1 MLAIISPAK
10 TLDFDSKLT
19 TRKGTIP
26 EFVSES
32 AELINS
38 LRKYEPGQLS
48 RLMKIS
54 DNLAELNHR
63 RYHEW
68 TPAFEAQSAR
78 PALLAF
84 KGDVYLGLQA
94 QELSARDLTWAQKH
108 LRILSG
114 LHGVLR
120 PLDRIHPYRLEMGT
134 PLCTGKGGN
143 LYEFWGNKVTQAVNQ
158 ALAEQARPVLVN
170 LASQEYFNVIDPNA
184 INADIINIHFKEEKD
199 GKLKFLS
206 FYAKKARGLMAR
218 YMIDKRVKTL
228 QGLRAFDYENYA
240 YNETLSSRHDWVF
253 TRPQP
258 APVSAGKRV
267 NQQG

>member
-10 TLDFDSKLT
+10 TLDFESKLT
-19 TRKGTIP
+19 TRKGTTP
-26 EFVSES
+26 DFVEES
-32 AELINS
+32 DQLIGR
-38 LRKYEPGQLS
+38 LRQYEPAALTK
-48 RLMKIS
+48 LMKIS

-68 TPAFEAQSAR
+68 TPDFSPTTAR
-78 PALLAF
+78 PAALAF

-94 QELSARDLTWAQKH
+94 QALSERDLTWAQKH

-114 LHGVLR
+114 LHGVLK

-134 PLCTGKGGN
+134 PLCTEKGKN
-143 LYEFWGNKVTQAVNQ
+143 LYDFWGDKVTQALNKD
-158 ALAEQARPVLVN
+158 LAEQSNPLLVN
-170 LASQEYFNVIDPNA
+170 LASQEYFNVIDPDA
-184 INADIINIHFKEEKD
+184 INTEVINIHFKEEKD

-218 YMIDKRVKTL
+218 YMIDKRVKTRKAL
-228 QGLRAFDYENYA
+228 KAFDYEGYA
-240 YNETLSSRHDWVF
+240 YNEALSSSHDWLF

-258 APVSAGKRV
+258 APVNNRK
-267 NQQG
+267 

>member
-10 TLDFDSKLT
+10 TLDFESKLT
-19 TRKGTIP
+19 TRKGTTP
-26 EFVSES
+26 EFVAES
-32 AELINS
+32 DQLIGR
-38 LRKYEPGQLS
+38 LRQYEPAALTK
-48 RLMKIS
+48 LMKIS

-68 TPAFEAQSAR
+68 TPEFSPGTAR
-78 PALLAF
+78 PAALAF

-94 QELSARDLTWAQKH
+94 QELSERDLTWAQKH

-114 LHGVLR
+114 LHGVLK

-134 PLCTGKGGN
+134 PLCTEKGKN
-143 LYEFWGNKVTQAVNQ
+143 LYDFWGDKVTQALNED
-158 ALAEQARPVLVN
+158 LAELSNPLLVN

-184 INADIINIHFKEEKD
+184 INAEVINIHFKEEKD

-218 YMIDKRVKTL
+218 YMIDKRVKTQKAL
-228 QGLRAFDYENYA
+228 KAFDYEGYA
-240 YNETLSSRHDWVF
+240 YNETLSSSHDWVF

-258 APVSAGKRV
+258 APVNSRK
-267 NQQG
+267 

>member
-10 TLDFDSKLT
+10 TLDFESKLT
-19 TRKGTIP
+19 SRKGSTP
-26 EFVSES
+26 EFVEES
-32 AELINS
+32 SQLIGN
-38 LRKYEPGQLS
+38 LRQFEPAQLAQ
-48 RLMKIS
+48 LMNIS

-68 TPAFEAQSAR
+68 SPRFEPDEAR
-78 PALLAF
+78 PAALAF

-94 QELSARDLTWAQKH
+94 EELSERDLTWAQKH

-134 PLCTGKGGN
+134 KLCTAQGKN
-143 LYEFWGNKVTQAVNQ
+143 LYEFWGNKVTAALNQ
-158 ALAEQARPVLVN
+158 TLAEQRQPVLVN
-170 LASQEYFNVIDPNA
+170 LASQEYFGVIQSQD
-184 INADIINIHFKEEKD
+184 IDADIINIHFKEEKD

-218 YMIDKRVKTL
+218 YMIDHRVKTRKA
-228 QGLRAFDYENYA
+228 LRAFNYDNYA
-240 YNETLSSRHDWVF
+240 FNHALSTTNDWVF
-253 TRPQP
+253 TREQP
-258 APVSAGKRV
+258 APVNAKKGNNHV
-267 NQQG
+267 

>member
-10 TLDFDSKLT
+10 TLDFESKLT
-19 TRKGTIP
+19 TRKGTTP
-26 EFVSES
+26 DFVEES
-32 AELINS
+32 DQLIGR
-38 LRKYEPGQLS
+38 LRQYEPAALTK
-48 RLMKIS
+48 LMKIS

-68 TPAFEAQSAR
+68 TPDFSPTTAR
-78 PALLAF
+78 PAALAF

-94 QELSARDLTWAQKH
+94 QALSERDLTWAQKH

-114 LHGVLR
+114 LHGVLK

-134 PLCTGKGGN
+134 PLCTEKGKN
-143 LYEFWGNKVTQAVNQ
+143 LYDFWGDKVTQALNKD
-158 ALAEQARPVLVN
+158 LAEQSNPLLVN
-170 LASQEYFNVIDPNA
+170 LASQEYFNVIDPDA
-184 INADIINIHFKEEKD
+184 INAEVINIHFKEEKD

-218 YMIDKRVKTL
+218 YMIDKRVKTRKAL
-228 QGLRAFDYENYA
+228 KAFDYEGYA
-240 YNETLSSRHDWVF
+240 YNEALSSSHDWLF

-258 APVSAGKRV
+258 APVNNRK
-267 NQQG
+267 

>member
-10 TLDFDSKLT
+10 TLDFESKLT
-19 TRKGTIP
+19 TRKGTTP
-26 EFVSES
+26 DFVEES
-32 AELINS
+32 DQLIDR
-38 LRKYEPGQLS
+38 LRQYEPAQLAK
-48 RLMKIS
+48 LMKIS

-68 TPAFEAQSAR
+68 TPEFAPQTAR
-78 PALLAF
+78 PAALAF

-94 QELSARDLTWAQKH
+94 QDLSERDLTWAQKH

-114 LHGVLR
+114 LHGVLK

-134 PLCTGKGGN
+134 PLCTSKGKN
-143 LYEFWGNKVTQAVNQ
+143 LYEFWGDKVTRSLNE
-158 ALAEQARPVLVN
+158 ALAEQANPVLVN
-170 LASQEYFNVIDPNA
+170 LASQEYFNVVEPDA

-228 QGLRAFDYENYA
+228 KMLKAFDYENYA
-240 YNETLSSRHDWVF
+240 YNEALSTSHDWVF

-258 APVSAGKRV
+258 APVNSRK
-267 NQQG
+267 